1 MFCPKCGSKL
11 PDDSKFCSVCGEKL
25 PDREPETQ
33 PQKDTPEETSQESR
47 ENDPGPELVQPKK
60 RPGGKMIIG
69 IAAAAVLVIA
79 AAAGVKTLVR
89 PAGSDNAYVY
99 LSDGRY
105 ELLTNRKKNEA
116 IEIASSRS
124 DSVNADLLAFSPDG
138 KYIYYYTKYDP
149 ENNTGSLCRAEYG
162 RLKKDPSKNEAYI
175 QVIDSSV
182 CLGFQLAENGSLVY
196 QKSNGNLYYFNGEEP
211 VQVAKDVS
219 SYRIEESGQRLI
231 YTITKEDQDYDVDL
245 YGLELSDM
253 DNKIKLASN
262 ISFIWDDEDF
272 DNILYYVRNDDFS
285 HTFYITGFEKEI
297 QRLDVGENVEFLT
310 SSDGK
315 LYFTAENGTELNLY
329 DYIEDLYADEDAG
342 LAEPKKEDFEI
353 PEYSYEMIHGTD
365 ISEDDFDQLYTSC
378 TRPLYWYGMSTWNSY
393 SMEEAVER
401 DDWEGDMEGIHAST
415 QSFIDQ
421 FADTADENGFIP
433 VTDEVRAALKEIDK
447 HANDPNTDYQ
457 WMWLCYNRYQ
467 SGTEVDYDAYNAAL
481 DRWNEAKGRIEMR
494 EMLQDEENA
503 YKVRSLYCLEDG
515 AVTEIS
521 ENVLDAEVCYDGI
534 LFNTVDMVDK
544 TVNLT
549 DVSSV
554 EEVKQQLFEIDRWE
568 ANHIFLM
575 DSEEQCQMSASAAE
589 TYGEAYDENYVN
601 LWISRGK
608 AYLWGGA
615 EGLLEADIEGGTV
628 GSFQLVTDSE
638 NIPLICRDS
647 VLYYGNDYYVDGD
660 QIYMDLYSRSG
671 GTDTCLARG
680 VIYNEIN
687 RYDDGMILAYT
698 DYRENYGYEL
708 TMFDSKGDA
717 ALIAEDVTQYI
728 RADESALLYISDG
741 DLYCYDGKEKK
752 MLQPDVDILWSR
764 EQMDFSSIGI
774 QLY

>member
-1 MFCPKCGSKL
+1 MFCPKCGSRL

-33 PQKDTPEETSQESR
+33 PREDIPEKTSRESR

-69 IAAAAVLVIA
+69 IAAAAILVIA
-79 AAAGVKTLVR
+79 AAVGGKTLVLSK
-89 PAGSDNAYVY
+89 GSDNACVY

-105 ELLTNRKKNEA
+105 GLITNLKKNEE

-124 DSVNADLLAFSPDG
+124 DSVNAALLAFSPDG

-149 ENNTGSLCRAEYG
+149 ENNVGSLCRAEYG
-162 RLKKDPSKNEAYI
+162 RLKEDSSKNEKYI
-175 QVIDSSV
+175 EVIDSGAS
-182 CLGFQLAENGSLVY
+182 LGFQLAENGSLVY

-231 YTITKEDQDYDVDL
+231 YTIIKEDQDHEVDL
-245 YGLELSDM
+245 YGLELSNI

-262 ISFIWDDEDF
+262 IFSIWDDEDF
-272 DNILYYVRNDDFS
+272 DNLLYSKISEEGSELSY
-285 HTFYITGFEKEI
+285 YITGFEKDAQKLEA
-297 QRLDVGENVEFLT
+297 GENIEFLT

-315 LYFTAENGTELNLY
+315 WYFTAENGTELNLY
-329 DYIEDLYADEDAG
+329 DYIEDPYADADAG
-342 LAEPKKEDFEI
+342 ITEPEEEDFGT

-365 ISEDDFDQLYTSC
+365 VSESDFDELYTSC
-378 TRPLYWYGMSTWNSY
+378 TRPLYWYGMSTWNAY

-415 QSFIDQ
+415 QAFIDQ
-421 FADTADENGFIP
+421 FADENGYIP

-447 HANDPNTDYQ
+447 HANDPDTDYQ

-467 SGTEVDYDAYNAAL
+467 SGTEIDYEAYNIAL

-503 YKVRSLYCLEDG
+503 YKVRSLYCLENG
-515 AVTEIS
+515 VVTEIS
-521 ENVLDAEVCYDGI
+521 ENVLDAVPCYDGI
-534 LFNTVDMVDK
+534 LFNTVDMADQTVD
-544 TVNLT
+544 LA

-554 EEVKQQLFEIDRWE
+554 EDVKQQLFGIDRWE

-575 DSEEQCQMSASAAE
+575 DSEEQCRMSASAAE
-589 TYGEAYDENYVN
+589 AYGEAYDENYAN
-601 LWISRGK
+601 LWFVDGK
-608 AYLWGGA
+608 AYLWGSPDGMF
-615 EGLLEADIEGGTV
+615 EADIENGTV
-628 GSFQLVTDSE
+628 GSFQLVTDAKHIMLTDE
-638 NIPLICRDS
+638 DS
-647 VLYYGNDYYVDGD
+647 VLYYGNDYYVSGD

-671 GTDTCLARG
+671 GA
-680 VIYNEIN
+680 N
-687 RYDDGMILAYT
+687 
-698 DYRENYGYEL
+698 
-708 TMFDSKGDA
+708 
-717 ALIAEDVTQYI
+717 
-728 RADESALLYISDG
+728 
-741 DLYCYDGKEKK
+741 
-752 MLQPDVDILWSR
+752 
-764 EQMDFSSIGI
+764 
-774 QLY
+774 